1 MGVFKDLMSYIGDG
15 VQKQNLSVRS
25 LHVCFATKNMSPF
38 FLCNKEHESVGLSF
52 RWLIVFFATQHESVG
67 LSFRWLNVFLQH
79 NMSLWVELA
88 FSLWYRWVHLEVSET
103 FCMIDVCI
111 L

>member
-52 RWLIVFFATQHESVG
+52 RWL
-67 LSFRWLNVFLQH
+67 NVFLQH